1 MEEQWI
7 KVLEIGRMENLVK
20 EKYLIDFAQKRW
32 EEILKQYE
40 IKYKL
45 DIEQGTEYI
54 GDGRRQHSLQKVYIL
69 GLYTTKE
76 NIEQMKSIIK
86 DVENA
91 QSEIP
96 LELQEIDEED
106 ENENVLS
113 EKISNYFVTILMILL
128 IILEIGMII
137 YSIHQKTSK
146 EQNMMP
152 LYIVMGIAI
161 IIELYCIKI
170 INQKKKRNKDE
181 Q

>member
-1 MEEQWI
+1 MEEEWI

-54 GDGRRQHSLQKVYIL
+54 GDGRRQHSLQKIYIL

-96 LELQEIDEED
+96 PELQEIDEED

-137 YSIHQKTSK
+137 YSSK

>member
-1 MEEQWI
+1 MEEKWI

-54 GDGRRQHSLQKVYIL
+54 GDGRIQHSLQKIYIL

-96 LELQEIDEED
+96 PELQEIDEED

-137 YSIHQKTSK
+137 YSSK

>member
-54 GDGRRQHSLQKVYIL
+54 GDGRIQHSLQKIYIL

-96 LELQEIDEED
+96 PELQEIDEED

-137 YSIHQKTSK
+137 YSSK